1 MILLLRQASVTRTIW
16 PTQVVSPSNTLTSV
30 HERSERRTNVSQYV
44 QFGAILI
51 TVPNLIVIVTMI
63 VVFALGLWLKLPSHR
78 DE

>member
-1 MILLLRQASVTRTIW
+1 M
-16 PTQVVSPSNTLTSV
+16 
-30 HERSERRTNVSQYV
+30 SQYV

-63 VVFALGLWLKLPSHR
+63 VVFALGLALKLPSHR

>member
-1 MILLLRQASVTRTIW
+1 M
-16 PTQVVSPSNTLTSV
+16 
-30 HERSERRTNVSQYV
+30 SQYV

-63 VVFALGLWLKLPSHR
+63 IVFAIGLWAKLPSHS

>member
-1 MILLLRQASVTRTIW
+1 MT
-16 PTQVVSPSNTLTSV
+16 
-30 HERSERRTNVSQYV
+30 QYV

-63 VVFALGLWLKLPSHR
+63 IVFALGLWAKLPSHT